1 MKKLFIHLGLLC
13 LANMALAMPE
23 YTSRENALYL
33 AKVLDKGL
41 FQQKRIAS
49 TFVKN
54 KQSHQYYLQVILD
67 DGSSHEWK
75 INRIYEWS
83 LNDTLLLSK
92 NRVLVFPDPESADFQ
107 VLDKRQFYKRALAA
121 YAFQKNYSDH
131 DLLTGQSLK
140 FAIRKFGLIQPNVEG
155 LYQTDEHGNRYRYTL
170 DFKNG
175 IREVLTYLDA
185 YQLLANGWLLDATT
199 SADFIL
205 ERPFQAVGLSV
216 FPKTLEDDLRNI
228 WRFAIGIEFE
238 QPVSLMP
245 EHIPFQVV
253 EETERSPQTGERQT
267 RFFVQVMIPNSQI
280 THEPEQIRSLEY
292 LRNVQLVADTAH
304 QNRIFLRAELNPEI
318 FELRPYIELQDKL
331 VLVNFFSVT
340 DQSVVRKPE
349 ATQEAPLQLPVKTQT
364 LFEDSYLKAV
374 EEIRTA
380 QRSPVIGFK
389 IERYIVA
396 LGHLKQ
402 AAIEASGD
410 AEVVQALEQRDQL
423 YQILPKMILQ
433 HTTEQLRRADKQFS
447 REVLLQQIQVAEDIT
462 INPQILKEF
471 AKLKEAM
478 K

>member
-1 MKKLFIHLGLLC
+1 MKRLLIHFC
-13 LANMALAMPE
+13 IMFVTSSVAAMPE

-33 AKVLDKGL
+33 AKVIDKGL
-41 FQQKRIAS
+41 FQHKRIAS

-92 NRVLVFPDPESADFQ
+92 NRVLIFPDSESADFQ
-107 VLDKRQFYKRALAA
+107 ILDKKQFYKRALAA

-140 FAIRKFGLIQPNVEG
+140 FAIRKFGIIQPSVEG
-155 LYQTDEHGNRYRYTL
+155 FYQTDEQGHRYRYTF

-185 YQLLANGWLLDATT
+185 YQLLENGLLLDTVT
-199 SADFIL
+199 SPDWIL

-216 FPKTLEDDLRNI
+216 FPETLEDDLRGI
-228 WRFAIGIEFE
+228 WRFAVGIEF
-238 QPVSLMP
+238 QQNISLKP

-253 EETERSPQTGERQT
+253 EESERIPQTGERQT
-267 RFFVQVMIPNSQI
+267 KFFVQVMIPNTQI
-280 THEPEQIRSLEY
+280 AHEPEQIRSLEY
-292 LRNVQLVADTAH
+292 LRNIQLVADTAH
-304 QNRIFLRAELNPEI
+304 QKRIFLRAELNPEI
-318 FELRPYIELQDKL
+318 FELRPHIEIQDQL
-331 VLVNFFSVT
+331 VVVNFFSVI
-340 DQSVVRKPE
+340 DQSVIRKPE
-349 ATQEAPLQLPVKTQT
+349 ATREQPLFQFKTQT
-364 LFEDSYLKAV
+364 PFEKLYLQAV

-380 QRSPVIGFK
+380 QRSPVLGFK
-389 IERYIVA
+389 IERYIAA
-396 LGHLKQ
+396 LENLKR
-402 AAIEASGD
+402 AAMNASD
-410 AEVVQALEQRDQL
+410 DTEIVQALEQRDQL

-433 HTTEQLRRADKQFS
+433 NTTEQLRRADKQFS
-447 REVLLQQIQVAEDIT
+447 REVLLKHIQVAEDIT
-462 INPQILKEF
+462 INSQILKEF
-471 AKLKEAM
+471 AKLKKAM